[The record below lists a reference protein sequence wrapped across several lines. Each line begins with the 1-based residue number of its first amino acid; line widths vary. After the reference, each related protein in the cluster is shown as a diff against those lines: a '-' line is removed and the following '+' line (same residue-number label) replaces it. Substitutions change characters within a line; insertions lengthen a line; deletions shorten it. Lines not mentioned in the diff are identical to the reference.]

1 MALSWDEGSG
11 KSPSR
16 QHNLSWSLRRDVY
29 VEKAPLHRI
38 IQICS
43 LRPLHATPV
52 LTLGCTRVQEHLL
65 SYRKATGGQAP
76 WSRIWLRTVFLPSS
90 PGASDTGQSLSITT
104 APHPAEPALGTSAG
118 SSVKGEFSGDPKRLD
133 CVVNV

>member
-1 MALSWDEGSG
+1 ML
-11 KSPSR
+11 KR
-16 QHNLSWSLRRDVY
+16 LL
-29 VEKAPLHRI
+29 LHQI

-65 SYRKATGGQAP
+65 SYRKATGGQAL

-104 APHPAEPALGTSAG
+104 APRPAEPALGCQLGA
-118 SSVKGEFSGDPKRLD
+118 V
-133 CVVNV
+133 